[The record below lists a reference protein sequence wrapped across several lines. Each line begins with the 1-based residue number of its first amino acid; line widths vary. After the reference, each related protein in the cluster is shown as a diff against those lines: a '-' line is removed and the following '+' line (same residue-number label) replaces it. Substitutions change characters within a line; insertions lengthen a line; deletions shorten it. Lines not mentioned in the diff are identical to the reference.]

1 MIFWVALRRGPQ
13 HARLWRDGVERFT
26 AAINLRQ
33 LFAVKAEAASLYSF
47 TARSVISNPLSM
59 IANASRM
66 CCSLMHSGG
75 LVKKVFQR
83 TKV

>member
-1 MIFWVALRRGPQ
+1 MLICGGWEV
-13 HARLWRDGVERFT
+13 
-26 AAINLRQ
+26 
-33 LFAVKAEAASLYSF
+33 AEARYATEWFGIGQVTATAVRGQDKETAEVYVYT

-59 IANASRM
+59 IAKASR
-66 CCSLMHSGG
+66 SSASVMHSGG